1 MMPHDISHTDGSLPD
16 EIRRQFGSPAM
27 MRFVRSLPVLGE
39 PPDTD
44 DQFSALLSA
53 LERAEA
59 QATGYRGRT

>member
-1 MMPHDISHTDGSLPD
+1 MMHTRISHTAGSLPD

-53 LERAEA
+53 LERVEA
-59 QATGYRGRT
+59 PRTGDRG